1 MEDRRMADG
10 LFKVGSKNGTA
21 MLGVSLWQ
29 QLGPLQGVLPTSVQ
43 VCFPDFSSTS
53 SV

>member
-1 MEDRRMADG
+1 MVDG
-10 LFKVGSKNGTA
+10 LFEVGSKNGTA

-29 QLGPLQGVLPTSVQ
+29 QLGPLQGVLPTSMQ
-43 VCFPDFSSTS
+43 VCFPDFFYTS